1 MFIVPPCLPKQVRTA
16 WYHEDT
22 LLTAN
27 AKGRG
32 LASGEDGRRILT
44 DAQRVKL
51 SAFIFG
57 KHEEGVQIFRQT
69 VAEGIDKE
77 CGRKMSNLAVGR
89 LLFRLGYKRR
99 RGRIKFPPLTETRL
113 DRIRRFL
120 VEFADALRQED
131 AGTASHRVHG

>member
-1 MFIVPPCLPKQVRTA
+1 MFIVPPCLPKQVRAA
-16 WYHEDT
+16 WYYEDT

-57 KHEEGVQIFRQT
+57 KHEEGDLRQT
-69 VAEGIDKE
+69 VAEWIDKE

-89 LLFRLGYKRR
+89 MLFRLGYRRR
-99 RGRIKFPPLTETRL
+99 RGIVGSNSPLFPRP
-113 DRIRRFL
+113 
-120 VEFADALRQED
+120 
-131 AGTASHRVHG
+131 G